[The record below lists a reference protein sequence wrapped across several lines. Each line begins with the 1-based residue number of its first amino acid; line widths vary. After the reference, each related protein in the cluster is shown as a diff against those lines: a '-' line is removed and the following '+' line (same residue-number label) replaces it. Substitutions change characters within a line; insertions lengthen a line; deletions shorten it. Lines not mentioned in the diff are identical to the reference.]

1 VTAVAVVSV
10 PAVVAADE
18 VVVVV
23 ALVGV
28 VLVVCAYETAGAQAH
43 ASDAAMIETMGWWRM
58 ITPLDEDKTSCSS
71 QALPSETRCG
81 G

>member
-1 VTAVAVVSV
+1 VTAVPVVSV
-10 PAVVAADE
+10 PAVVDAVE
-18 VVVVV
+18 VVVVI

-43 ASDAAMIETMGWWRM
+43 ASDAAMIEIIGWWRM
-58 ITPLDEDKTSCSS
+58 ITPLDENKIC
-71 QALPSETRCG
+71 CG